1 MISDGENAV
10 SDSNVLALIEVG
22 IPLGSRFFASDAIS
36 DTPHAVVEA
45 TTKEATVKVLN
56 LEFRLGFII

>member
-22 IPLGSRFFASDAIS
+22 IPLGRRFFASDAMS
-36 DTPHAVVEA
+36 ETPHADVEA
-45 TTKEATVKVLN
+45 RTNEATVKVLN
-56 LEFRLGFII
+56 FELRLGFII